1 MNWVLIVWLSTPNNF
16 TVFDRFS
23 TIEDCLAK
31 KEIVIKALSQAESK
45 MNVDCRK
52 RKIGDLTNKSD
63 IMVKRYVL
71 H

>member
-23 TIEDCLAK
+23 TIEECLAK
-31 KEIVIKALSQAESK
+31 KETITKALTQTESK

-71 H
+71 Q

>member
-23 TIEDCLAK
+23 TFDECLAK
-31 KEIVIKALSQAESK
+31 KEMVVKALSQTESK

-63 IMVKRYVL
+63 IMIKRYVL
-71 H
+71 R

>member
-1 MNWVLIVWLSTPNNF
+1 MNWVLIVWLATPNNF

-23 TIEDCLAK
+23 TLEECLAK
-31 KEIVIKALSQAESK
+31 KETVVKALTQTESR

-63 IMVKRYVL
+63 IMIKRYVL

>member
-23 TIEDCLAK
+23 TIEECLAK
-31 KEIVIKALSQAESK
+31 KETLTKALTQTESK

-52 RKIGDLTNKSD
+52 RKIGD
-63 IMVKRYVL
+63 
-71 H
+71 